1 MTITRIG
8 LDIAKSVFQLHGVD
22 ARGKTVLRKTLA
34 RGEVL
39 GFFANRPACLIG
51 IEACAGS
58 HYWARELIRLGH
70 DVRLMA
76 AQFVIPYRKSGKNDA
91 TDAEAICE
99 AVGRPN
105 MRFVP
110 VKSEEAQAVLAV
122 HRARALTVSERTA
135 LVNQVRGLL
144 GEFGIVA
151 RAGIAHARTLLA
163 EIGAGARSL
172 PVLARETFGE
182 LHDRLRAL
190 DERILAYDRK
200 ISTLAQQSE
209 AARRLMAIEGIGPV
223 TASAIVA
230 SVGPATTFSS
240 GRQFAAWLGLT
251 PRQHS
256 SGGKT
261 VLGGIS
267 KRGDVVLRTLLIHG
281 ARSVLRLTA
290 AQSDRKSQWVE
301 RLKARSCNNVAAVAL
316 AAKNARIIWAMLTR
330 GTDYRVAATATA

>member
-58 HYWARELIRLGH
+58 HYWARELIKLGH

-151 RAGIAHARTLLA
+151 SAGIARARKLLS
-163 EIGAGARSL
+163 EIGAGARTL
-172 PVLARETFGE
+172 PVLARENVRRTARPLAHPRRTHPGLRSQDRGTGATE
-182 LHDRLRAL
+182 RGRAPAHGNRRHWPGDRLGHCRQRRPGDHLYQRPTLCGVAG
-190 DERILAYDRK
+190 AY
-200 ISTLAQQSE
+200 A
-209 AARRLMAIEGIGPV
+209 
-223 TASAIVA
+223 ASALQRRQDRA
-230 SVGPATTFSS
+230 
-240 GRQFAAWLGLT
+240 GRDQ
-251 PRQHS
+251 Q
-256 SGGKT
+256 
-261 VLGGIS
+261 
-267 KRGDVVLRTLLIHG
+267 
-281 ARSVLRLTA
+281 
-290 AQSDRKSQWVE
+290 
-301 RLKARSCNNVAAVAL
+301 
-316 AAKNARIIWAMLTR
+316 TR
-330 GTDYRVAATATA
+330 